1 MTRRIDVAKAE
12 VDFSEVQ
19 EFEALD
25 KGEYSA
31 TIVKCSYV
39 EPASEDKYPYLNVEF
54 DVTEPGS
61 ENRKLW
67 KVWSLSPKALFR
79 MKQDLEN
86 LGFDVEGTLDIDYDD
101 DTMEV
106 TEPEVVGLPCI
117 CVVQQRTY
125 EGRIQNDVAAVL
137 SADSPAKGTKKT
149 APAAAKKA
157 PATRKPAATTKK
169 FR

>member
-1 MTRRIDVAKAE
+1 MAKVN

-19 EFEALD
+19 EFEALE

-31 TIVKCSYV
+31 IIFKATYV

-67 KVWSLSPKALFR
+67 KVWSLSPKALWR

-86 LGFDVEGTLDIDYDD
+86 LGFDVEEGLDIDYDE

-106 TEPEVVGLPCI
+106 TEPEVAGMPCI
-117 CVVQQRTY
+117 AVVEQRTY
-125 EGRIQNDVAAVL
+125 EGRIQNDVKTVL
-137 SADSPAKGTKKT
+137 SADSPQKGTKTT
-149 APAAAKKA
+149 AKATPVKKA
-157 PATRKPAATTKK
+157 PAKATPAKK
-169 FR
+169 FK